1 MSAPWRFP
9 GPTYRLLP
17 RTNSERFRHLP
28 PRRLGLRFAAPP
40 PPRAPTYIPGAPV
53 RSSRRLN
60 EAPVSGT
67 RPRLSSAAWRT
78 ARSVQRRRP
87 SALRRGLSSAALVA
101 VAVELEDQLARC
113 RKTLLRGGAGGPFMF
128 PCPARRLVM
137 QSFSRGSLPRD
148 LPPFRVPGTPGL
160 AGPSVTK
167 AATTPNAPRP
177 RPASRTGCLVG
188 TGCPPEPR

>member
-40 PPRAPTYIPGAPV
+40 PPRAPIFRGRLFALRGASTKRLSQAPGRVCPAP
-53 RSSRRLN
+53 
-60 EAPVSGT
+60 PGG
-67 RPRLSSAAWRT
+67 PRGLSSAA
-78 ARSVQRRRP
+78 
-87 SALRRGLSSAALVA
+87 ALRRGLSSAALVA
-101 VAVELEDQLARC
+101 VAVELEDQLARS
-113 RKTLLRGGAGGPFMF
+113 RKTLLRGGAGRPFMF

-137 QSFSRGSLPRD
+137 QSCSRGSLPRD
-148 LPPFRVPGTPGL
+148 LPPSRVPGTPGL

-177 RPASRTGCLVG
+177 RPRPAPRTGCLVG